1 MPLTKRIIPC
11 LDVDN
16 GRVVKGVH
24 FAKVKDA
31 GDPVALA
38 RKYSDDGADELVF
51 LDITASQEGRNTMK
65 NMVRRVARVI
75 DIPFTV
81 GGGIKKL
88 DDARAILLN
97 GADKVSINTAAV
109 KNPELIG
116 ELMSIFGKQC
126 VVVAIDA
133 KRNYECDNRDS
144 DKNIFSMGS
153 KGDYTDKGKSTKNE
167 KNIKYN
173 QTPMSSEN
181 NSMELYE
188 HGKKFW
194 FEVKIYGGKEGTG
207 IDAIQWAKKIES
219 LGAGEILLTSIDTDG
234 TEYGYDLGLT
244 KAICRAVRIP
254 VIASGGCGEP
264 KHMLDVFKR
273 TDVDAALAAS
283 IFHYDKFSVNKV
295 KKYLKDNGIQ
305 IRI

>member
-16 GRVVKGVH
+16 GRVVKGVR
-24 FAKVKDA
+24 FTKVKDA

-38 RKYSDDGADELVF
+38 RKYSNDGADELVF
-51 LDITASQEGRNTMK
+51 LDITASREGRDTMK
-65 NMVRRVARVI
+65 NIVRRVARVI

-81 GGGIKKL
+81 GGGVKKL
-88 DDARAILLN
+88 EDARAILLN

-116 ELMSIFGKQC
+116 ELVSIFGKQC

-133 KRNYECDNRDS
+133 ERNFKWEQIDDEKNFFSLGKKRDYYDNYKAGIN
-144 DKNIFSMGS
+144 S
-153 KGDYTDKGKSTKNE
+153 KYKGSTKS
-167 KNIKYN
+167 KRI
-173 QTPMSSEN
+173 
-181 NSMELYE
+181 NSKQQRE
-188 HGKKFW
+188 HGKKYW
-194 FEVKIYGGKEGTG
+194 FEVKIYGGKESTG
-207 IDAIQWAKKIES
+207 IDAIQWAKKIEA

-244 KAICRAVRIP
+244 KSICEAVRIP

-264 KHMLDVFKR
+264 KHMLHVFKR

-283 IFHYDKFSVNKV
+283 IFHYDKFSVKNV
-295 KKYLKDNGIQ
+295 KRYLKDNGIQ

>member
-1 MPLTKRIIPC
+1 
-11 LDVDN
+11 VDN

-31 GDPVALA
+31 GDPVVLA
-38 RKYSDDGADELVF
+38 KKYSDDGADELVF
-51 LDITASQEGRNTMK
+51 LDITASQQGRETMK
-65 NMVRRVARVI
+65 NIVRKVAKVI

-88 DDARAILLN
+88 EDARAILLN

-109 KNPELIG
+109 KNPRLIG

-126 VVVAIDA
+126 IVVAIDA
-133 KRNYECDNRDS
+133 KRSYDFEKKDVKKNTFPLDD
-144 DKNIFSMGS
+144 DK
-153 KGDYTDKGKSTKNE
+153 KGLKYFQNGNKNKDKKNQNDIIEENEEHPNNSRNKGK
-167 KNIKYN
+167 Y
-173 QTPMSSEN
+173 
-181 NSMELYE
+181 
-188 HGKKFW
+188 W

-207 IDAIQWAKKIES
+207 IDAIQWAQRIES

-234 TEYGYDLGLT
+234 TEYGYDIELT
-244 KAICRAVRIP
+244 KAICEAVRIP

-264 KHMLDVFKR
+264 EHMSCVFKR

-283 IFHYDKFSVNKV
+283 IFHYDKYSVDKV
-295 KKYLKDNGIQ
+295 KKYLKKKGIK

>member
-1 MPLTKRIIPC
+1 LPLTKRIIPC
-11 LDVDN
+11 LDVDS
-16 GRVVKGVH
+16 GRVVKGVR
-24 FAKVKDA
+24 FTKVKDA

-38 RKYSDDGADELVF
+38 KKYSNDGADELVF
-51 LDITASQEGRNTMK
+51 LDITASRERRDTMK
-65 NMVRRVARVI
+65 NIVRRVARVI

-88 DDARAILLN
+88 EDARAILLN

-116 ELMSIFGKQC
+116 ELVSIFGKQC

-133 KRNYECDNRDS
+133 ERNYKYENLDDEINLFSLGKKRDFYDDYMFDNNR
-144 DKNIFSMGS
+144 
-153 KGDYTDKGKSTKNE
+153 
-167 KNIKYN
+167 KYN
-173 QTPMSSEN
+173 ETALNRKINSKRPSEH
-181 NSMELYE
+181 S
-188 HGKKFW
+188 KKYW
-194 FEVKIYGGKEGTG
+194 FEVKIYGGKESTG
-207 IDAIQWAKKIES
+207 IDAIHWAKKIEA

-244 KAICRAVRIP
+244 KSICEAVRIP

-264 KHMLDVFKR
+264 EHMLHVFKR

-283 IFHYDKFSVNKV
+283 IFHYDKFSVKKV
-295 KKYLKDNGIQ
+295 KEYLKDNGIQ

>member
-1 MPLTKRIIPC
+1 
-11 LDVDN
+11 VDN

-31 GDPVALA
+31 GDPVVLA
-38 RKYSDDGADELVF
+38 KKYSDDGADELVF
-51 LDITASQEGRNTMK
+51 LDITASQQGRETMK
-65 NMVRRVARVI
+65 NIVRRVAKVI

-88 DDARAILLN
+88 EDARAILLN

-109 KNPELIG
+109 KNPGLIG

-126 VVVAIDA
+126 IVVAIDA
-133 KRNYECDNRDS
+133 KRSYDFEKKDGK
-144 DKNIFSMGS
+144 KNIFPLDDDN
-153 KGDYTDKGKSTKNE
+153 KGL
-167 KNIKYN
+167 KYN
-173 QTPMSSEN
+173 QKGNKDKDKKNQNDIIEGSEEQSN
-181 NSMELYE
+181 NIRNKRKY
-188 HGKKFW
+188 W

-207 IDAIQWAKKIES
+207 IDAIQWAQRIES
-219 LGAGEILLTSIDTDG
+219 LGGGEILLTSIDTDG
-234 TEYGYDLGLT
+234 TEYGYDIELT
-244 KAICRAVRIP
+244 KAICEAVRIP

-264 KHMLDVFKR
+264 EHMSCVFKR

-283 IFHYDKFSVNKV
+283 IFHYDKYSVDRV
-295 KKYLKDNGIQ
+295 KKYLKKNGIK